1 MKVTLKKATASD
13 AAALLAMQKKAFW
26 PLLEKYQDYGTSPA
40 METIERTQKRI
51 ADPSGG
57 FFKIVADGNWAGAM
71 CIRHGKEGAMWV
83 GPIFVDSAFQGK
95 GIAQHAMK
103 KAENLFRGESI
114 WKLSTLLEEQ
124 GNCYL
129 YEKLGYVE
137 CGSRVPIND
146 KATLIYYEKNVCLK
160 EKDNHGLPET
170 F

>member
-1 MKVTLKKATASD
+1 MKVTLKKAAASD

-57 FFKIVADGNWAGAM
+57 FFKIVADGNWVGAM
-71 CIRHGKEGAMWV
+71 CIWHGKEGAMWV

-95 GIAQHAMK
+95 GIAQHAMLA
-103 KAENLFRGESI
+103 AEMLFSNKGV
-114 WKLSTLLEEQ
+114 WKLATLLEEQ

-129 YEKLGYVE
+129 YEKAGYVRV
-137 CGSRVPIND
+137 GSCVSIND
-146 KATLIYYEKNVCLK
+146 KATLVYYEKKVCLK
-160 EKDNHGLPET
+160 EKENHGLPET